1 MEQKKFLWHI
11 KDRIA
16 VLVILLMA
24 VAIAVIV
31 TVNVIDSS
39 KNLNVDEKALV
50 QSYSNDNAKII
61 DAWLSEQGA
70 ILELIKTNVSSMEYE
85 NTDAIEDYLEQV
97 LPLNP
102 AALMYYVCYDYD
114 GGVYPANHSVL
125 DLDPTTRGWWIDAQ
139 ANGKLTYTDPYK
151 DFATGDMIVSVTI
164 PYTNAGHTCAVLAD
178 ISLTELESTVESIG
192 GNDDFESFLLAK
204 DGSVVVHPNADYL
217 PTEEGTTILADN
229 IDIDIS
235 SDEVQKIKDYDGDQK
250 LLALSTIENTSWV
263 IGVTRKCSAV
273 TGKMTGII
281 LKGVII
287 AVIIIVIALFLIVG
301 LINSQLSELNR
312 MRIFIKQRVIGED
325 NMRIM
330 ESETAEISYLLDELE
345 SRVLGSIRETVVESE
360 GIHSEMNVTKQKI
373 LSINDSIT
381 RANNV
386 IEKAGE
392 STDTQSS
399 DIRSIS
405 EMSGEA
411 SKAVESLAIET
422 HAMADKAKDIITDI
436 EQTIPEI
443 IDNKDR
449 ALRIAES
456 SRESLAKAIE
466 ETKVISEIVNVSQT
480 IMSIASQTNL
490 LALNASIEAARA
502 GEAGK
507 GFAVV
512 ADEIK
517 NLAFTTGNE
526 IEKVNKLTETVMKS
540 VEHLSQ
546 ESSKMVEFLGT
557 DVIRDYEMLSKLAD
571 DYKNDASYYADESST
586 IGASTEELAASI
598 SNINDL
604 LSRLNESQLE
614 LNQVMQEMNESIR
627 SMTGDSDDIAHET
640 DVVMERVMELKH
652 TVGDFHID

>member
-16 VLVILLMA
+16 LLVILLMA
-24 VAIAVIV
+24 LSIAVIV
-31 TVNVIDSS
+31 TINVIDSS
-39 KNLNVDEKALV
+39 KNLNIDEKALV
-50 QSYSNDNAKII
+50 QSYSKDNAKTIN
-61 DAWLSEQGA
+61 AWLNEQGA
-70 ILELIKTNVSSMEYE
+70 ILELIKYNVSNMKYE
-85 NTDAIEDYLEQV
+85 DTDAIEDYLEEV

-139 ANGKLTYTDPYK
+139 TNGKLTYTDPYK

-164 PYTNAGHTCAVLAD
+164 PYTNDGHTCAVLAD
-178 ISLTELESTVESIG
+178 ISLTELENTVEAISA
-192 GNDDFESFLLAK
+192 NDDFESFLLAK
-204 DGSVVVHPNADYL
+204 DGSVVVHPNEAYL
-217 PTEEGTTILADN
+217 PTEDGTTILSDM
-229 IDIDIS
+229 IDIDTS
-235 SDEVQKIKDYDGDQK
+235 SDQVQKIKDYDGDLK

-263 IGVTRKCSAV
+263 IGVTRRCSAV
-273 TGKMTGII
+273 TNKMTGII
-281 LKGVII
+281 LKGIII
-287 AVIIIVIALFLIVG
+287 AIIIIVIALFLVIG
-301 LINSQLSELNR
+301 LVNSQLSELNR
-312 MRIFIKQRVIGED
+312 MRLFIKQRIIGED
-325 NMRIM
+325 NMM
-330 ESETAEISYLLDELE
+330 SMDSETKEIGYLLDELE

-373 LSINDSIT
+373 LSINDSIS
-381 RANNV
+381 NVSSV
-386 IEKAGE
+386 IEMAGK
-392 STDTQSS
+392 STNMQSN
-399 DIRSIS
+399 DVKGIS
-405 EMSGEA
+405 EMSKDA
-411 SKAVESLAIET
+411 SIAVESLAVET

-436 EQTIPEI
+436 EKTIPEI
-443 IDNKDR
+443 IENKDR
-449 ALRIAES
+449 ALRIAGS
-456 SRESLAKAIE
+456 SRISLAKAIE
-466 ETKVISEIVNVSQT
+466 ETKVIAEIVSVSQT
-480 IMSIASQTNL
+480 IMNIASQTNL

-517 NLAFTTGNE
+517 NLAYTTGNE

-546 ESSKMVEFLGT
+546 ESSKMVDFLGN
-557 DVIRDYEMLSKLAD
+557 DVIRDYEMLSKIAD
-571 DYKNDASYYADESST
+571 DYKNDAKYYADESST

-604 LSRLNESQLE
+604 LARLNDSQLE
-614 LNQVMQEMNESIR
+614 LNQVMQEMNESVK
-627 SMTGDSDDIAHET
+627 SMTNDSDDIAHET